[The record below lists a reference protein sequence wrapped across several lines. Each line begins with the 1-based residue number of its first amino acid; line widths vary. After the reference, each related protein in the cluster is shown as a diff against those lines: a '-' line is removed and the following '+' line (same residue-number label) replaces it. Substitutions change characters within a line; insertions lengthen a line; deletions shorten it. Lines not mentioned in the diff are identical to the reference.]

1 MKEFQLEIIRYIQQF
16 MNPLLDNI
24 FILITQLGE
33 ETLAIALMA
42 ILFFGYKK
50 QIGKK
55 IMFFLLASLTL
66 NNALKF
72 LLRLPRPFEEVGAG
86 IITLRAETAS
96 GFSFPSGHSQM
107 AGTLYPSLI
116 KVIKKQ
122 WYNIL
127 TVVIVILVAL
137 SRVYLGVHY
146 PIDAIVG
153 AFLGIA
159 VVIGGELLF
168 KLYKNETYIFGI
180 TSLIFLPFAILFL
193 FDGEAQSAADFFK
206 VYGLL
211 IGVFAALEY
220 EKRYINFK
228 DTKVWKTRIIRV
240 VLAMIIILGIKEG
253 VKLITPDIFIFD
265 FLRYFLMAFVGIG
278 LYPHLF
284 ARLKID
290 R

>member
-66 NNALKF
+66 NNSLKF
-72 LLRLPRPFEEVGAG
+72 LLRLPRPIGEVGV
-86 IITLRAETAS
+86 ITLRAETAT
-96 GFSFPSGHSQM
+96 GFSFPSGHAQM

-180 TSLIFLPFAILFL
+180 TSFIFLPFAILFL

-228 DTKVWKTRIIRV
+228 DTKVWKNRIIRV
-240 VLAMIIILGIKEG
+240 VLAMVIILGIKEG
-253 VKLITPDIFIFD
+253 VKLITPDMFVFD

-284 ARLKID
+284 ATLKID